1 MLGVHFSYNK
11 KIHNEKNFCKLT
23 LDIQNIFKLWRMQ
36 SLTIEG
42 KITIFKTL
50 ALSKVV
56 CLVLLTVIPN
66 HIIDELIKV
75 QTNLIWKN
83 TVAKIKHKTLI
94 LNHEQSGLKWA
105 DLTFKIIHL
114 QCSWLKRLFNDIF
127 HEWKVIPL
135 FSIKKTF
142 DSNFRFHSNLD

>member
-83 TVAKIKHKTLI
+83 IVAKIKHKTLI
-94 LNHEQSGLKWA
+94 LNHEQSGLK
-105 DLTFKIIHL
+105 
-114 QCSWLKRLFNDIF
+114 
-127 HEWKVIPL
+127 
-135 FSIKKTF
+135 
-142 DSNFRFHSNLD
+142 